1 MATYSIVEATPI
13 YYLIDVSFDGKTF
26 RQLIAS
32 ELVNGNLYEMLQAYA
47 DQYEHDYMQSSVEP
61 SVWL

>member
-13 YYLIDVSFDGKTF
+13 YYLVDVSFEGMTF

-32 ELVNGNLYEMLQAYA
+32 QLVNGNLSAMLQAYA
-47 DQYEHDYMQSSVEP
+47 DQYEKDWLSANVEVP
-61 SVWL
+61 V

>member
-13 YYLIDVSFDGKTF
+13 YYLVDVSFEGMTF

-32 ELVNGNLYEMLQAYA
+32 ELVNGNLSAMLQNYA
-47 DQYEHDYMQSSVEP
+47 DEYERDYMLGVLEAHA
-61 SVWL
+61 

>member
-13 YYLIDVSFDGKTF
+13 YYLVDVSFAGMTF

-32 ELVNGNLYEMLQAYA
+32 QLVNGNLSAMLQAYA
-47 DQYEHDYMQSSVEP
+47 DQYEQDWLSANVEVP
-61 SVWL
+61 A

>member
-13 YYLIDVSFDGKTF
+13 YYLVDVSFAGMTF

-32 ELVNGNLYEMLQAYA
+32 SLVNGNLSAMLQAYA
-47 DQYEHDYMQSSVEP
+47 DKYEADWMLDNIEVP
-61 SVWL
+61 A

>member
-1 MATYSIVEATPI
+1 MAIYSIVEATPI

-32 ELVNGNLYEMLQAYA
+32 ELVNGNLDKMLQAYA
-47 DQYEHDYMQSSVEP
+47 DQYEHDYMQSAVE
-61 SVWL
+61 VTV

>member
-13 YYLIDVSFDGKTF
+13 YYLVDVSFEGMTF

-32 ELVNGNLYEMLQAYA
+32 QLVNGNLSAMLQAYA
-47 DQYEHDYMQSSVEP
+47 DQYEQDWLSANVEAP
-61 SVWL
+61 A